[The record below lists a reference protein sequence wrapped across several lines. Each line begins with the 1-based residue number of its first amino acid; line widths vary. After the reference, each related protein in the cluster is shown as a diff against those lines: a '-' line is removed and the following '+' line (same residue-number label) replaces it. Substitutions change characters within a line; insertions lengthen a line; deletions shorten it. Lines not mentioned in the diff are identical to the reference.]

1 MSGAAGAAAAS
12 AAAAA
17 AERRRREEEQEM
29 TSYTPRDLS
38 EDWEFKILRSMS
50 GAFGKPEKLRQIL
63 DEEARAGW
71 VLVEKFDHGRI
82 RLKRPVS
89 AKERDAALDFDA
101 YRTYAGR
108 TENQVTLIV
117 VGCVL
122 GGLALG
128 ILLVIILVGAFH
140 S

>member
-17 AERRRREEEQEM
+17 AERMRREEEQEM

-63 DEEARAGW
+63 DQEARAGW

-101 YRTYAGR
+101 YRTYVGR
-108 TENQVTLIV
+108 TENQFALLVS
-117 VGCVL
+117 GFVL
-122 GGLALG
+122 GVLALV
-128 ILLVIILVGAFH
+128 ILLVVILVGARQ
-140 S
+140 